1 MNPASILPQLLPS
14 TSIPPLV
21 AKLASRLL
29 GFDELSKTWNA
40 VQSMDTTRPLTSRVL
55 EHLEAGYRISPAEL
69 ERIPRQGAAVIV
81 ANHPFGILEGVV
93 LGTMLLERR
102 SDVRFLANGILTTV
116 LPELR
121 DLVIPVDPISV
132 HARGNASG
140 MRAAVEHLRSGGLLV
155 VFPAGEVSSFDWE
168 SRETRDRDWHP
179 SIARMIRLAEACVI
193 PMFLDGSNSALFQMA
208 GMLHPRL
215 RTALLARE
223 FVNKRRSIV
232 QLRVGKPVLFGKL
245 QSMKDDRERIAYLR
259 WRTDLLGRRE
269 PRASRPFLPPVCE
282 PVEPEAMQVEADAL
296 GEPLAIAGD
305 LRAYLATADAIPNAL
320 REIGR
325 LREIAFRAAG
335 EGTGRP
341 LDLDR
346 FDQHYLHL
354 FIWNARK
361 REIAGAYRM
370 SPADCGPAS
379 LYTNTL
385 FRFGQEFLDRLGP
398 AVELGR
404 SFVRVEYQKSV
415 APLVLLWK
423 GIGAYLRQ
431 HPQYQVLFGPVS
443 ISNQYQSAS
452 RELMIAYL
460 ERRASLREWAQLVR
474 PRNAPKPALRAPVV
488 CRDLDEL
495 SEAVNDLETG
505 NAGVPVLLRQYL
517 KLGGKLLGFNVD
529 RDFSNA
535 LDGLIVVNLRETEPK
550 LLERYLGSNQ
560 KKGELVC
567 N

>member
-40 VQSMDTTRPLTSRVL
+40 VQSMDTTRPLTLRVL

-102 SDVRFLANGILTTV
+102 SDVRFLANNILTTV

-121 DLVIPVDPISV
+121 DLIIPVDPISDN
-132 HARGNASG
+132 ARGNASG

-155 VFPAGEVSSFDWE
+155 VFPAGEVSSFDWQ
-168 SRETRDRDWHP
+168 SREARDREWHP

-223 FVNKRRSIV
+223 FVNKRRTV
-232 QLRVGKPVLFGKL
+232 VHLRVGKPVLYGKL
-245 QSMKDDRERIAYLR
+245 QSMQDDRERIAYLR

-269 PRASRPFLPPVCE
+269 QRASRPFLPPVCDPVDPE
-282 PVEPEAMQVEADAL
+282 PMRVEVEAL

-305 LRAYLATADAIPNAL
+305 LRAYLATADAAPNVL
-320 REIGR
+320 HEIGR

-354 FIWNARK
+354 FIWNTRK
-361 REIAGAYRM
+361 HEIAGAYRL
-370 SPADCGPAS
+370 SPTDSGPAS

-423 GIGAYLRQ
+423 GIGAYLRK

-474 PRNAPKPALRAPVV
+474 PRNAPKPALRTPVV

-495 SEAVNDLETG
+495 SEAVSDLETG

-550 LLERYLGSNQ
+550 LLERYLGSNS

-567 N
+567 K

>member
-21 AKLASRLL
+21 VKLASRLL

-40 VQSMDTTRPLTSRVL
+40 VQSMDTTRPLTLRVL

-102 SDVRFLANGILTTV
+102 SDVRFLANNILTTV

-121 DLVIPVDPISV
+121 DLIIPVDPISDN
-132 HARGNASG
+132 ARGNAAG

-155 VFPAGEVSSFDWE
+155 VFPAGEVSSFDWQ
-168 SRETRDRDWHP
+168 SREARDREWHP

-223 FVNKRRSIV
+223 FVNKRRAIV
-232 QLRVGKPVLFGKL
+232 QLRVGKPVLYGKL

-269 PRASRPFLPPVCE
+269 QRASRPMLPPVCAPVDPE
-282 PVEPEAMQVEADAL
+282 PMRVEVEAL

-305 LRAYLATADAIPNAL
+305 LRAYLATADAVPNVL

-354 FIWNARK
+354 FIWNTRK
-361 REIAGAYRM
+361 HEIAGAYRL
-370 SPADCGPAS
+370 SPTDSGPAS

-423 GIGAYLRQ
+423 GIGAYLRK

-460 ERRASLREWAQLVR
+460 ERRASLRDWAELVR
-474 PRNAPKPALRAPVV
+474 PRNAPKPALRTPVV

-495 SEAVNDLETG
+495 SEAVSDLETG

-550 LLERYLGSNQ
+550 LLERYLGSNS

-567 N
+567 K